1 MPRMLRMPPK
11 EQLPDG
17 PHRQF
22 VEELFMHYREAGRP
36 TLREIARWIGH
47 HQDSRHLRGTA
58 STETIR
64 RVLSGAVVPRTWL
77 TVETIL
83 EALCGLADR
92 STDEER
98 WPEDRWS
105 SRTFKEELKQRW
117 NAVLDHYEAE
127 VPELPARS
135 SPPPAPAPRSTTV
148 DDPWATGPAR
158 GFGGS
163 QEEPPF

>member
-36 TLREIARWIGH
+36 TLREVAKWINDH
-47 HQDSRHLRGTA
+47 ADSRDLRGTA

-64 RVLSGAVVPRTWL
+64 RVLSGAVVPRSWL

-83 EALCGLADR
+83 EALCGLAGR
-92 STDEER
+92 ITTEER
-98 WPEDRWS
+98 WPDDDWS
-105 SRTFKEELKQRW
+105 DRTFKDELKQRW
-117 NAVLDHYEAE
+117 NAAIDQAEETLPVL
-127 VPELPARS
+127 PPRPAVV
-135 SPPPAPAPRSTTV
+135 APAPRSV
-148 DDPWATGPAR
+148 IDNPWATAVPR
-158 GFGGS
+158 PDFDD
-163 QEEPPF
+163 EPPF